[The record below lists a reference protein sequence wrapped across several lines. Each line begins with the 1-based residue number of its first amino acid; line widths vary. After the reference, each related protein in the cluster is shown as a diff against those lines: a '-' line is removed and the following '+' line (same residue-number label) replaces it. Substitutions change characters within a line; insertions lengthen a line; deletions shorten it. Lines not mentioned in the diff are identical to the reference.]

1 MAMLALKQ
9 QGVDGRV
16 KHGHDGVGGWVI
28 GQMFGIR
35 GGLRSSGSSR
45 LLKKLCL
52 GLIFLGAA

>member
-35 GGLRSSGSSR
+35 GGLRSSGSRAISDQVDR
-45 LLKKLCL
+45 KLL
-52 GLIFLGAA
+52 